1 MSKRKL
7 RIDDGPGAQFRA
19 LRQLPGVSQELG
31 RNIVSL
37 LRDDDRGKGVC
48 KRKKE
53 IAPEACGIQVRLRD
67 EGNPEIEIVANSL
80 PRLIEKKK
88 ERCPLFSRLLE
99 DALVRNRNEL
109 TLVLAQDETTPGN
122 VLSSRPARKTNW
134 IFACFLEIEA
144 LWIDSMWLPVSCILA
159 KEAQDAKYSYVEYTR
174 VVLRHIHGEVQN
186 GFALDASEGPVL
198 VFLPKIILLGDHE
211 ALRALSGAK
220 GSSGAKPC
228 LKCCNILSQNRHIP
242 PLHACI
248 TEANSANFL
257 PQTEEGLREIL
268 RHFDSCRTK
277 KSLQE
282 AETALGWN
290 AEMLRRSVVTDAF
303 LSGWVTL
310 QSFYFD
316 SMHQYWS
323 CGQVA
328 QELGLWYTRLA
339 DCHITLDALRA
350 WVAIGWK
357 DLGRTPPMHLF
368 SDKMF
373 KRDIDYRGDAQA
385 CLVVFPLCWAYSM
398 AALTWLKLL
407 LP

>member
-248 TEANSANFL
+248 TEA
-257 PQTEEGLREIL
+257 G
-268 RHFDSCRTK
+268 
-277 KSLQE
+277 
-282 AETALGWN
+282 
-290 AEMLRRSVVTDAF
+290 
-303 LSGWVTL
+303 
-310 QSFYFD
+310 
-316 SMHQYWS
+316 
-323 CGQVA
+323 
-328 QELGLWYTRLA
+328 
-339 DCHITLDALRA
+339 
-350 WVAIGWK
+350 
-357 DLGRTPPMHLF
+357 
-368 SDKMF
+368 
-373 KRDIDYRGDAQA
+373 
-385 CLVVFPLCWAYSM
+385 
-398 AALTWLKLL
+398 
-407 LP
+407 